1 MRQWPARA
9 LAAVDA
15 DRGAVGPPGGDAI
28 LDVVHLNQ
36 PIDEPHSAHHER
48 NCDQQEEHI
57 PSPLALLDV
66 LLTISRGLGH
76 LIKIHG
82 GGNQVATAGGM
93 VKKACMVC
101 QRSGRLIANTSE

>member
-1 MRQWPARA
+1 VRQWPARA

-28 LDVVHLNQ
+28 LDVAHVNQ
-36 PIDEPHSAHHER
+36 PIDEPHSSHHKR
-48 NCDQQEEHI
+48 NCDQQEKHI
-57 PSPLALLDV
+57 SFPLALFNV
-66 LLTISRGLGH
+66 LLTINRGLGH
-76 LIKIHG
+76 LIKIR